1 VSTLDERWRMTPGE
15 IAEVARQQ
23 NDRDFAAGRMP
34 TRHVEDVGVL
44 TRVAIIMTEHQI
56 QASGD
61 DRARSA

>member
-1 VSTLDERWRMTPGE
+1 MTPAE

-34 TRHVEDVGVL
+34 TRYVEDVGVL

-56 QASGD
+56 QNGGD
-61 DRARSA
+61 DRARPA